1 MKGALF
7 DLDGVIFDTESQ
19 YSVFW
24 GEQMRMYFPNEVG
37 LENRI
42 KGQTLVQIFDRF
54 FPGMEQTQHDIT
66 QRLNEFEHN
75 MSFVYVKGFEAF
87 VQDLRSHGIKTA
99 VVTSSNQAKME
110 NVYRHH
116 PEFISYF
123 DRILTSEDFS
133 KSKPDPDC
141 YLKGASY
148 LGTTPEECVGFEDSF
163 NGLKAVK
170 ASGMKVVGLYTTN
183 PREDILPY
191 CDVVYPHYENV
202 KYQDILQLFGK

>member
-54 FPGMEQTQHDIT
+54 FSGMEKTQHDIT

-116 PEFISYF
+116 PEFISY
-123 DRILTSEDFS
+123 
-133 KSKPDPDC
+133 
-141 YLKGASY
+141 LKGASY

-191 CDVVYPHYENV
+191 CDVVFPHYENV